1 MLDRFANM
9 SMKYY
14 ILCNKQQTKYKD
26 FNLCFKCLKESISKG
41 KEKNEQQINNDVMQI
56 YEPGV
61 HKDIFTKVIKI
72 KIGKVV
78 FIIILNSILYI
89 LLYFNEIT

>member
-9 SMKYY
+9 SMEYC